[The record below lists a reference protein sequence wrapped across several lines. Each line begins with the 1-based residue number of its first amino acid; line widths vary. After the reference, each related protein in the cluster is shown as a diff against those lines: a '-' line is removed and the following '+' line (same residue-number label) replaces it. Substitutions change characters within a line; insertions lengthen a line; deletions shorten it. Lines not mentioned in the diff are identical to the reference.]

1 MQDRL
6 RTGTAGA
13 TITNGLIFLIVAY
26 AALLFEHN
34 PDLYYLSVQED
45 EYLEWAT
52 VWAFL
57 IAAAS
62 SILAAES
69 YFI

>member
-13 TITNGLIFLIVAY
+13 TIANGLIFLIVAY
-26 AALLFEHN
+26 AALLFEYD

-52 VWAFL
+52 VWAC
-57 IAAAS
+57 APVP
-62 SILAAES
+62 
-69 YFI
+69 